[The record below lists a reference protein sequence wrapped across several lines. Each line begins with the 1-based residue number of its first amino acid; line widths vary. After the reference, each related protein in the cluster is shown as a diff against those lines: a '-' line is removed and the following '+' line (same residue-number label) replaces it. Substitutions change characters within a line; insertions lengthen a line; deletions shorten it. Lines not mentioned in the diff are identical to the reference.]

1 MSATYRAR
9 YQHRTLL
16 LQSHRAY
23 SNDLFW
29 SGSPSGRLNKI
40 HRSEGANSI
49 INHPRGHRL
58 VFNLGVERC
67 EKSGRPGQSPRES
80 LYPQKLGRSI
90 ELNLQFIL
98 CRWQILWPLKQR
110 FTFVWDW
117 NGLSLPST
125 PLHHSTIT
133 WHTCCSVL
141 VADRGVVVLPNDNMI
156 VRYRRWS
163 CVSSPPVAAV
173 YLSALFNIILANI

>member
-90 ELNLQFIL
+90 ELNPQ
-98 CRWQILWPLKQR
+98 
-110 FTFVWDW
+110 VH
-117 NGLSLPST
+117 SLPLT
-125 PLHHSTIT
+125 NIMATQTEIHFCLGLKRPLPTL
-133 WHTCCSVL
+133 HTCCSVL